1 MASFICRQLIGK
13 SSRALT
19 CTRFIHT
26 TLSRFL
32 PTVQFKLSDIG
43 EGIAEVQVK
52 EWHVKVG
59 DRVSQFDNLCEVQ
72 SDKATVTITSRYD
85 GVIKKLYYNVDDV
98 AKIGSTL
105 IDIEVEEGA
114 AAGAA
119 APEAKA
125 EDRSAAEVHEEETA
139 SSSAETTHATG
150 KALATPAV
158 RRIAIEHNVDLSK
171 VHGSGKDG
179 RVLKEDI
186 LRFVGDLAPASSAKA
201 QPQPSTAKAQPLQ
214 APISAAPVKT
224 FMPLKADQ
232 TKPIRGYTR
241 VMIKSMSEA
250 LKIPHFGYND
260 EIVMSRAIEMRNDLK
275 ELSKE
280 RGIKM
285 TYTPIFIKAASLAL
299 RQFPGIN
306 ATVDDKLEN
315 ITYKASHNICVAM
328 DTPDGLIV
336 PNIKNCEQRNIWE
349 IAEELNRLVHDARRG
364 AVAPHDLA
372 GGTFTISNIGA
383 IGGTYAGPIIFPPQ
397 LAIVAF
403 GKMQRVPH
411 VADNGNIGGTYA
423 GPIIFPP
430 QLAIV
435 AFGKM
440 QRVPHV
446 ADNGNVEVVDVVKL
460 SFAADHRFI
469 DGATVARF
477 SNALKM
483 YVEKPNVM
491 AADLA

>member
-43 EGIAEVQVK
+43 EGIAEVQFLKIEVK

-411 VADNGNIGGTYA
+411 VADNGN
-423 GPIIFPP
+423 
-430 QLAIV
+430 
-435 AFGKM
+435 
-440 QRVPHV
+440 
-446 ADNGNVEVVDVVKL
+446 VEVVDVVKL

>member
-1 MASFICRQLIGK
+1 MASLLCRQLFGSTTRSLK
-13 SSRALT
+13 
-19 CTRFIHT
+19 CTRFIHA

-59 DRVSQFDNLCEVQ
+59 DRVSQFDDLCEVQ

-85 GVIKKLYYNVDDV
+85 GIIKKLYYNVDDV
-98 AKIGSTL
+98 AKVGSTL
-105 IDIEVEEGA
+105 IDIEVEDDAGSEDVSASDKTADA
-114 AAGAA
+114 AHSEE
-119 APEAKA
+119 APKPE
-125 EDRSAAEVHEEETA
+125 SA
-139 SSSAETTHATG
+139 SSSTPEAPQTLG
-150 KALATPAV
+150 KAVAAPAV
-158 RRIAIEHNVDLSK
+158 RRIAMEHKVDLSK
-171 VHGSGKDG
+171 VHGTGKDG

-186 LRFVGDLAPASSAKA
+186 LRFIGHLPEVSPEVPSAK
-201 QPQPSTAKAQPLQ
+201 QTPSLEA
-214 APISAAPVKT
+214 VKVT
-224 FMPLKADQ
+224 TPSKKFSPLKADE

-241 VMIKSMSEA
+241 AMIKSMSEA

-260 EIVMSRAIEMRNDLK
+260 EIVMDKLIEMRNQLK
-275 ELSKE
+275 ELSKD

-285 TYTPIFIKAASLAL
+285 TYTPIFIKAYSLAL
-299 RQFPGIN
+299 RQFPVIN
-306 ATVDDKLEN
+306 ATVDAKLEN

-349 IAEELNRLVHDARRG
+349 IGVELNRLMEDARKG
-364 AVAPHDLA
+364 AVAPSDLA

-397 LAIVAF
+397 LAIVAL

-411 VADNGNIGGTYA
+411 VADDDS
-423 GPIIFPP
+423 FC
-430 QLAIV
+430 
-435 AFGKM
+435 
-440 QRVPHV
+440 
-446 ADNGNVEVVDVVKL
+446 VVNKVKL
-460 SFAADHRFI
+460 SYAADHRFV

-477 SNALKM
+477 SNTFKM
-483 YVEKPNVM
+483 YIENPN
-491 AADLA
+491 L

>member
-1 MASFICRQLIGK
+1 MASLICRQVFSK
-13 SSRALT
+13 SSRALAS
-19 CTRFIHT
+19 TRFIHT
-26 TLSRFL
+26 ALARLL

-85 GVIKKLYYNVDDV
+85 GVIKKLYYSVDDI
-98 AKIGSTL
+98 AKVGTTL
-105 IDIEVEEGA
+105 VDIEVEEGSA
-114 AAGAA
+114 TDE
-119 APEAKA
+119 APASA
-125 EDRSAAEVHEEETA
+125 EDHAETELPKETRKEGRA
-139 SSSAETTHATG
+139 SSSAEEVNVSG

-158 RRIAIEHNVDLSK
+158 RRIAMEHHVDLSK
-171 VHGSGKDG
+171 VQGTGKDG
-179 RVLKEDI
+179 RILKEDVLKFI
-186 LRFVGDLAPASSAKA
+186 GELPGAAQKA
-201 QPQPSTAKAQPLQ
+201 QPVPSQA
-214 APISAAPVKT
+214 APISAAPKKT
-224 FMPLKADQ
+224 FAPLSADQ

-260 EIVMSRAIEMRNDLK
+260 EIVMDKAIEMRNELK

-285 TYTPIFIKAASLAL
+285 TYTPIFIKAVSLAL
-299 RQFPGIN
+299 RQFPVIN
-306 ATVDDKLEN
+306 ASVDDKLEN

-349 IAEELNRLVHDARRG
+349 IAEELNRLVQDARKG

-372 GGTFTISNIGA
+372 GGTFTLSNIGA
-383 IGGTYAGPIIFPPQ
+383 IGGTYASPIIFPPQ
-397 LAIVAF
+397 LAIAAL
-403 GKMQRVPH
+403 GKMHCVPRIDESGSVH
-411 VADNGNIGGTYA
+411 AAN
-423 GPIIFPP
+423 
-430 QLAIV
+430 
-435 AFGKM
+435 
-440 QRVPHV
+440 
-446 ADNGNVEVVDVVKL
+446 VVKL

-469 DGATVARF
+469 DGATAARF
-477 SNALKM
+477 GNAMKM
-483 YVEKPNVM
+483 YIEKPSLM
-491 AADLA
+491 AAELA

>member
-1 MASFICRQLIGK
+1 MASLICRQVFSK
-13 SSRALT
+13 SSRALAS
-19 CTRFIHT
+19 TRFIHT
-26 TLSRFL
+26 ALARLL

-85 GVIKKLYYNVDDV
+85 GVIKKLYYSVDDI
-98 AKIGSTL
+98 AKVGTTL
-105 IDIEVEEGA
+105 VDIEVEEGSA
-114 AAGAA
+114 TDE
-119 APEAKA
+119 APASA
-125 EDRSAAEVHEEETA
+125 EDHAETELPKETRKEGRA
-139 SSSAETTHATG
+139 SSSAEEVNVSG

-158 RRIAIEHNVDLSK
+158 RRIAMEHHVDLSK
-171 VHGSGKDG
+171 VQGTGKDG
-179 RVLKEDI
+179 RILKEDVLKFI
-186 LRFVGDLAPASSAKA
+186 GELPGAAQKA
-201 QPQPSTAKAQPLQ
+201 QPVPSQA
-214 APISAAPVKT
+214 APISAAPKKT
-224 FMPLKADQ
+224 RPMFGFVEAEDKMVEGKALGDWMFQFAPLSADQ

-260 EIVMSRAIEMRNDLK
+260 EIVMDKAIEMRNELK

-285 TYTPIFIKAASLAL
+285 TYTPIFIKAVSLAL
-299 RQFPGIN
+299 RQFPVIN
-306 ATVDDKLEN
+306 ASVDDKLEN

-349 IAEELNRLVHDARRG
+349 IAEELNRLVQDARKG

-372 GGTFTISNIGA
+372 GGTFTLSNIGA
-383 IGGTYAGPIIFPPQ
+383 IGGTYASPIIFPPQ
-397 LAIVAF
+397 LAIAAL
-403 GKMQRVPH
+403 GKMHCVPRI
-411 VADNGNIGGTYA
+411 DES
-423 GPIIFPP
+423 
-430 QLAIV
+430 
-435 AFGKM
+435 
-440 QRVPHV
+440 
-446 ADNGNVEVVDVVKL
+446 GNVHAANVVKL

-469 DGATVARF
+469 DGATAARF
-477 SNALKM
+477 GNAMKM
-483 YVEKPNVM
+483 YIEKPSLM
-491 AADLA
+491 AAELA